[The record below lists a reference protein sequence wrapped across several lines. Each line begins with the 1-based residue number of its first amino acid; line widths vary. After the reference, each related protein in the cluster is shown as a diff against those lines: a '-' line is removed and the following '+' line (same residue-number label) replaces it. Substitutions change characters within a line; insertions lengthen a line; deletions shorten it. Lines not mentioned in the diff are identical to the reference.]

1 MKCLQSND
9 ERVRGADHQERG
21 EVQGEE
27 DGLHQPLVPLYHCGH
42 QPATGKLFRDKLHQP
57 LVPLYYIGEIEPIQ
71 YLLIW
76 RLASH

>member
-42 QPATGKLFRDKLHQP
+42 QPATGKLLGISYTSP
-57 LVPLYYIGEIEPIQ
+57 CYLYTILEKSNRYNIC
-71 YLLIW
+71 
-76 RLASH
+76 